1 MHFHYSKLYN
11 GKLGCK
17 QATKGINGHSP
28 NPAPHFMPP
37 LDGYAMNYQKARFNM
52 VEQQI
57 RPWDVLDQRVLDA
70 VEGLPREAFVPP
82 SFGMLAY
89 ADAALPLADGQLMMP
104 PKVAAR
110 LAQELLLEAT
120 DRVLEVG
127 TGSGYLTALLAR
139 LGRHVYSMEL
149 SPALSK
155 EAGRVLEEQGITNVT
170 LGVGNGL
177 QGWDAHA
184 PFDAIAVTGSL
195 REVPDVLLRSLTPGG
210 RLVAVVGTPPVMEA
224 MRYQRETEDY
234 WSATS
239 LFDTD
244 LPALSGLA
252 EPEPFDF

>member
-1 MHFHYSKLYN
+1 
-11 GKLGCK
+11 
-17 QATKGINGHSP
+17 
-28 NPAPHFMPP
+28 
-37 LDGYAMNYQKARFNM
+37 MNYQKARFNM

-70 VEGLPREAFVPP
+70 VEGLPREVFVPS

-89 ADAALPLADGQLMMP
+89 ADAALPLPDGQLMMP

-139 LGRHVYSMEL
+139 LCRHVYSMEI
-149 SPALSK
+149 SPALSN
-155 EAGRVLEEQGITNVT
+155 EAARILEEQGVTNVT

-177 QGWDAHA
+177 KGWDEHA
-184 PFDAIAVTGSL
+184 PFDAIVVTGSL
-195 REVPDVLLRSLTPGG
+195 KEVPDVLLRSLIRGG

-224 MRYQRETEDY
+224 MRYRRETDDY
-234 WSATS
+234 WATTS
-239 LFDTD
+239 LFDTE
-244 LPALSGLA
+244 LPPVSGLT

>member
-1 MHFHYSKLYN
+1 
-11 GKLGCK
+11 
-17 QATKGINGHSP
+17 
-28 NPAPHFMPP
+28 
-37 LDGYAMNYQKARFNM
+37 MNYQKARFNM

-110 LAQELLLEAT
+110 LTQELLLEAT

-127 TGSGYLTALLAR
+127 TGSGYLTALLGR
-139 LGRHVYSMEL
+139 LCRHVYSMEI
-149 SPALSK
+149 SPGLSK
-155 EAGRVLEEQGITNVT
+155 AAAQVLEKQGIANVT

-177 QGWDAHA
+177 AGWDEHA
-184 PFDAIAVTGSL
+184 PFDAIVVTGSL
-195 REVPDVLLRSLTPGG
+195 TEVPDTLLRSLTLGG

-224 MRYQRETEDY
+224 MRYQRETDDY
-234 WSATS
+234 WSTTS
-239 LFDTD
+239 LFDTE
-244 LPALSGLA
+244 LPPVSGLA